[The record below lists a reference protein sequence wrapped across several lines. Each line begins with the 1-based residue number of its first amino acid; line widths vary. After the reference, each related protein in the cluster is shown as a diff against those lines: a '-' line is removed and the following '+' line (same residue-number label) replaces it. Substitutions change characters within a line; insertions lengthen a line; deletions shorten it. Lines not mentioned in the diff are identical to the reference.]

1 MAPAD
6 EISDEE
12 LVARVAAG
20 DRTAYAL
27 LVERHADRQL
37 GFACRVLGSRA
48 AAEDVVQDAFLK
60 LWTHADRFDPA
71 AGKFTT
77 WFYRVVMN
85 RCLDVKRRKRPVAL
99 PEDYDAVDE
108 APVSDEA
115 MAAKQ
120 RADAVH
126 RGLDGLPERQRVAVS
141 LFYFEGLRAREAAEV
156 MEVGL
161 KAFESLLV
169 RARKQLARDLQDFDG

>member
-1 MAPAD
+1 MAPGN
-6 EISDEE
+6 EVPDEE

-37 GFACRVLGSRA
+37 GFACRVLSNRE
-48 AAEDVVQDAFLK
+48 AAEDVVQEAFLK
-60 LWTHADRFDPA
+60 LWTHAGRFNPA
-71 AGKFTT
+71 AAKFTT

-99 PEDYDAVDE
+99 PEDYDAIDD

-115 MAAKQ
+115 LAAKQ
-120 RADAVH
+120 RAEAV
-126 RGLDGLPERQRVAVS
+126 RKGLDGLPERQRVAVS

-156 MEVGL
+156 MEVGI

-169 RARKQLARDLQDFDG
+169 RARKQLAKDLQGFDG

>member
-1 MAPAD
+1 MAPGK
-6 EISDEE
+6 EIADEE
-12 LVARVAAG
+12 LVARVATG

-37 GFACRVLGSRA
+37 GFACRVLGNRET
-48 AAEDVVQDAFLK
+48 AEDVVQDAFLK
-60 LWTHADRFDPA
+60 LWTHAHRFDPA
-71 AGKFTT
+71 AAKFTT

-85 RCLDVKRRKRPVAL
+85 RCLDVKRRKKPVAL
-99 PEDYDAVDE
+99 AEDYDTVDE
-108 APVSDEA
+108 APISDEA

-120 RADAVH
+120 RADAV
-126 RGLDGLPERQRVAVS
+126 REGLDGLPERQRIAVS

-156 MEVGL
+156 MAIGV

-169 RARKQLARDLQDFDG
+169 RARKQLARDLQGFDG